1 MILFDQLLGYL
12 GYQEHELA
20 AVDEIFD
27 RRECDFIAFGVAPEK
42 GNLVKAA
49 IVYKEVSKD

>member
-27 RRECDFIAFGVAPEK
+27 RRECDFIAFGVAQEK

-49 IVYKEVSKD
+49 IICKE